1 MKKQLINTIIFT
13 DGVFDSDSL
22 FLSLQQTIYGIGAI
36 RMVFER
42 TYIVVSTR
50 LKEHLNFS
58 QIIWGE
64 SGERWMNTE
73 YRKRSILLFFIKWP
87 PTNRFVSKHQLTIFD
102 SVWWLDFFKHWL
114 EYFDWNSAGRD
125 LNITSFPTSNHV
137 HNSNGKIGKLL
148 WYFQW
153 RRKI

>member
-64 SGERWMNTE
+64 SWER
-73 YRKRSILLFFIKWP
+73 
-87 PTNRFVSKHQLTIFD
+87 
-102 SVWWLDFFKHWL
+102 
-114 EYFDWNSAGRD
+114 
-125 LNITSFPTSNHV
+125 
-137 HNSNGKIGKLL
+137 
-148 WYFQW
+148 
-153 RRKI
+153 

>member
-36 RMVFER
+36 SMVFER

-64 SGERWMNTE
+64 SGER
-73 YRKRSILLFFIKWP
+73 
-87 PTNRFVSKHQLTIFD
+87 
-102 SVWWLDFFKHWL
+102 
-114 EYFDWNSAGRD
+114 
-125 LNITSFPTSNHV
+125 
-137 HNSNGKIGKLL
+137 
-148 WYFQW
+148 
-153 RRKI
+153 